1 MKIKFHPAHSIRLK
15 GFTLIELLVVIIIIA
30 ALAALVVPNVGSFG
44 RSTDMAVSAKCQAD
58 ITNNLEQFNAL
69 QGGYPQ
75 GLDSLLTGGTAIYSA
90 SQSGASGIA
99 ITSDN
104 QTTGLPFSGADNQK
118 LERLLEPLNLKALDA
133 VPPVSTYTDSLV
145 AAGLGWVYDHDR
157 AIINSNLS
165 NTTFRALKENAN
177 GINLAPT
184 AVFVAALRP
193 TINTATPPADAV
205 NVTNPLLVK
214 LVPGGVKTGQ
224 RVVAFGYGQRNT
236 SIGVSVTTTPLYPGA
251 DKTYYGRYIVYF
263 MVYASGKPATLLGVS
278 DAYGR
283 TPDYTQQQFN
293 ESLPDGGRQ
302 G

>member
-75 GLDSLLTGGTAIYSA
+75 GLDSLLTGGTAVYGA
-90 SQSGASGIA
+90 FQSGTGPTTA
-99 ITSDN
+99 DN
-104 QTTGLPFSGADNQK
+104 QTTGLPFSGADSQK
-118 LERLLEPLNLKALDA
+118 LEDLLEPLDLRAQDL

-145 AAGLGWVYDHDR
+145 AAGLGWVYDHNR

-165 NTTFRALKENAN
+165 NTTFRALEENAN
-177 GINLAPT
+177 GINPAPT
-184 AVFVAALRP
+184 TVFVAALRP
-193 TINTATPPADAV
+193 TISTGTPPV
-205 NVTNPLLVK
+205 VVTNPLLVK